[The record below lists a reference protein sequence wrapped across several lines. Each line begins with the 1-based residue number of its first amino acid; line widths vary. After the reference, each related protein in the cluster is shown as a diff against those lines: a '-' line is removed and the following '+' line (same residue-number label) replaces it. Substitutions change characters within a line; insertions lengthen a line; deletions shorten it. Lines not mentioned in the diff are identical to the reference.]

1 MATSRETAATTA
13 QISVVL
19 DSSGRVVG
27 ASKPSS
33 YRPAKESDER
43 DVTVGMVGGP
53 GQSVAE
59 VEVPADVANLEGGEL
74 LARLADQPSVR
85 AVIAATPT
93 AGQASFG
100 SSQIFAAVP
109 SGVSQQGL
117 DRVSAGQG
125 AIGPATQSR
134 GSLMVEPSGAV
145 TAGSLG

>member
-13 QISVVL
+13 KISVVL

-43 DVTVGMVGGP
+43 DVTAGLVGGP

-59 VEVPADVANLEGGEL
+59 VEVPADAVNLEGGEL

-93 AGQASFG
+93 AGQASLG
-100 SSQIFAAVP
+100 SSQTFTAMP
-109 SGVSQQGL
+109 SGVPQQGP

-125 AIGPATQSR
+125 SIGPGTQS
-134 GSLMVEPSGAV
+134 
-145 TAGSLG
+145 